1 MSAST
6 IDDSVISEIKSKVRP
21 SDLIGQFVTL
31 KRSGKEYVG
40 LSPFSKEKTPS
51 FTVNDDK
58 GFYHCF
64 SSGKHGDVIDFL
76 VESQGMAWRDAVEK
90 LATDTGTPLA
100 PAKPAP
106 KPTIV
111 CHYDYEDQTGK
122 PYLRVTRLSDKS
134 FRQSHWNDI
143 DECWQSGKPSG
154 PTIPYR
160 LPDILTAPDQIIHLV
175 EGEKAADYLAGQGLL
190 ATTAPGGGT
199 AFPLA
204 DDFAVW
210 FDGQRVR
217 AYPDND
223 ATGRKW
229 AERVAQRLPHAEIV
243 WLPDQAPKAGADD
256 WLQREGKTVDDLI
269 GAVSVSSDEFVHEST
284 TLPTTPI
291 SRIAATPFEWIDPSL
306 IPPREWLYDAHLIRK
321 FVSMTVS
328 PGGLG
333 KSSLALID
341 AMSMAS
347 GRALFADSVIHE
359 PDPLRVWYWNGEDPN
374 EETRRRVVAAALHYN
389 LKPADFASRLFTD
402 SGREQAL
409 ILGSMVKGEI
419 DLNEDFFTDLEGEII
434 ANRID
439 VLIIDP
445 FVSAHRMGENDNN
458 AIDAIL
464 KRLGKLAERCNC
476 AVEII
481 HHVRKPSQGSTAK
494 TEVHDARGA
503 SALIGGV
510 RSARVLNVMDDKIA
524 DAAFIA
530 RDLRERYFSVIDGKA
545 NMSLKDPNGRWRFLE
560 SVCLGNQTETR
571 KADNVGVVTYY
582 KLPDAARL
590 VEDLSSAE
598 DEMRLILSQDDTCR
612 HWGGKNKK
620 PANWLGHRIMDA
632 LNLHDNEHEDAMQKL
647 IVGWLQDGSIIKRSV
662 TEGGNRVTFLTLA
675 IQPFSAPQTPDISDG
690 DVPF

>member
-1 MSAST
+1 MT
-6 IDDSVISEIKSKVRP
+6 PQPIIDEIKNRITL
-21 SDLIGQFVTL
+21 SDLIGRRVKL
-31 KRSGKEYVG
+31 KRVGREFVG
-40 LSPFSKEKTPS
+40 LSPFSDEKTPS
-51 FTVNDDK
+51 FTVNDEK
-58 GFYHCF
+58 QFYHCF
-64 SSGKHGDVIDFL
+64 STGKHGDAIEFVRETEGLSF
-76 VESQGMAWRDAVEK
+76 SDAVDK
-90 LATDTGTPLA
+90 LASETGVTQA
-100 PAKPAP
+100 IPAKPKTEKTGAKKLVAEYIYRDRDGQP
-106 KPTIV
+106 YHKV
-111 CHYDYEDQTGK
+111 DRYEFDGGGK
-122 PYLRVTRLSDKS
+122 TFTQY
-134 FRQSHWNDI
+134 HWSVI
-143 DECWQSGKPSG
+143 DELWISGAGSNPS
-154 PTIPYR
+154 IPYN
-160 LPDILTAPDQIIHLV
+160 LPSIIAAHDDPIWLV
-175 EGEKAADYLAGQGLL
+175 EGEKNADDLIALGLT
-190 ATTAPGGGT
+190 ATTARGGST
-199 AFPLA
+199 AFPTTP
-204 DDFAVW
+204 DFAVW
-210 FDGQRVR
+210 FDGATVY
-217 AYPDND
+217 ALPDND
-223 ATGRKW
+223 EPGQK
-229 AERVAQRLPHAEIV
+229 
-243 WLPDQAPKAGADD
+243 
-256 WLQREGKTVDDLI
+256 WLQRVKT
-269 GAVSVSSDEFVHEST
+269 AVPHVVVVTIPGLPHKGDVSDWLAAGGTVEQLKRMAEYRHESE
-284 TLPTTPI
+284 PVSDAPK
-291 SRIAATPFEWIDPSL
+291 SRIAATPFEWVDPSL

-347 GRALFADSVIHE
+347 GRALFADSTIHE

-374 EETRRRVVAAALHYN
+374 EETRRRVVAAALHYD
-389 LKPADFASRLFTD
+389 LKPEQFASRLFTD
-402 SGREQAL
+402 SGRDQSL
-409 ILGSMVKGEI
+409 ILGSMIKGEI
-419 DLNEDFFTDLEGEII
+419 DLNEDFFADLEGEII
-434 ANRID
+434 AKSID

-524 DAAFIA
+524 DAAFIS

-560 SVCLGNQTETR
+560 SVCLGNQTEAR

-582 KLPDAARL
+582 KLPDAARV
-590 VEDLSSAE
+590 VEDLSQSE
-598 DEMRLILSQDDTCR
+598 NEMRLILSQDDGCR

-632 LNLHDNEHEDAMQKL
+632 LNLHDSDHEDAMQKL
-647 IVGWLQDGSIIKRSV
+647 IIGWLKDGSIVKRSI
-662 TEGGNRVTFLTLA
+662 TENGNRVTFLTLA
-675 IQPFSAPQTPDISDG
+675 ADPYAAPQADEFDHG